1 MGKKRVRLNL
11 PKKDETLLR
20 RIIFMKKI
28 LIVILFILTSCR
40 CETNFKIVSE
50 NKTEEIIDVN
60 SNIWQSQYEYLNINI
75 TLRRDD
81 SLTVKNIIVEPT
93 IKTGTFPTFD
103 NYQMITSY
111 GFENKKLVK
120 KKFKEIYTEKEFKN
134 FPIKIRKTNHK
145 DEKVFYSISYTNK
158 EKLKINKYSAKIKVI
173 LLDENHNE
181 IIIKRF
187 VNFSGERNCY
197 FSAH

>member
-1 MGKKRVRLNL
+1 
-11 PKKDETLLR
+11 
-20 RIIFMKKI
+20 MKKI
-28 LIVILFILTSCR
+28 LIVILCILTSCR
-40 CETNFKIVSE
+40 CETDFKLVSE
-50 NKTEEIIDVN
+50 NKTEEIIDIY
-60 SNIWQSQYEYLNINI
+60 SNIWQSEYEYLNIDI
-75 TLRRDD
+75 TLRRND
-81 SLTVKNIIVEPT
+81 SLTVKTIIAEPT
-93 IKTGTFPTFD
+93 VKKGKFPTLD
-103 NYQMITSY
+103 HYQMITSY

-134 FPIKIRKTNHK
+134 FPIKIRKTNHN